1 MKIPNCTIGC
11 KVTGKRVNR
20 GAGYALVIPICTDL
34 LVPKKQAEKNLKNVF
49 QNIIKK
55 VNKCVKKNTVN
66 EKKH

>member
-1 MKIPNCTIGC
+1 MKIRNCTIGC

-34 LVPKKQAEKNLKNVF
+34 LVSKKQAEKNLKNVF